1 MYIHALTHSP
11 LGNLSELKQWIWN
24 NSLHF
29 TGIIKCSELK
39 EEEEE
44 EEEEKEEENEERG
57 GGGGG
62 RGEEEQKRRE
72 LKWYMWY
79 GQLGKDMFWVTI
91 HVHHTWQ

>member
-11 LGNLSELKQWIWN
+11 LGNLSELKQWILN
-24 NSLHF
+24 EVQHYE
-29 TGIIKCSELK
+29 GI
-39 EEEEE
+39 
-44 EEEEKEEENEERG
+44 EKEGEFGGR

-79 GQLGKDMFWVTI
+79 GQLGKDMFWVINSCPPHLT
-91 HVHHTWQ
+91 VNLRNSLL